1 MNERIR
7 TSFRFVGDWPWWAA
21 LALALVLGGAAW
33 FLYRRDT
40 RRLSNAFRWLLPTLR
55 ALAIALLVF
64 MLCGPVLHHRKVIGQ
79 LSKLFLFVDG
89 SKSMGLTD
97 SSMDAGRKILIL
109 QRLGMLP
116 EGAASLDLP
125 KAGEALAE
133 AQSLAERA
141 RTQPKAPMDQWIAM
155 VRGFAAKVEEARQL
169 NVKAGGDAGRVD
181 AFRRELAEP
190 AAEIARREFKQ
201 LDDRNRAIQDLS
213 RLVDAAARWQTEWR
227 QRFDKETAALV
238 AQENSPLQ
246 AAFAKFDAMPR
257 AQRLQ
262 ALLME
267 GGKETLLAKFGENHD
282 VHLLA
287 LVGAEALQLW
297 QPGARDSVMPSS
309 LPKPE
314 GEITNLATGIKNSAA
329 AQTSTGHEA
338 MVLFSDGQHNEGE
351 SPLEVAQL
359 LAARGVPLFT
369 VGFGSQVRPH
379 DLAVVTVDGPDSV
392 FFKDNV
398 HGVITLKDDMPP
410 GLPFTI
416 TVSDGEKALWQK
428 PLLTEGHGLRKL
440 AFDFS
445 IDDVVQERLK
455 AHQNDVEIAGAPL
468 DLKVSVS
475 QVEGDR
481 EPSNNVGHFRFR
493 AVTQKRRIL
502 LLDGRPRWETR
513 YIRNMFERDEQWE
526 VSTVIAGA
534 TASQN
539 GLLHGSQPDQFP
551 DDPALLQ
558 SFDLIFF
565 GDIPRSAFSAG
576 EKSDELQWIQDFV
589 AKRGGAIVFID
600 GALGH
605 LKEYAGTPL
614 APLFPVE
621 WKNAGVREGITGL
634 QLSPE
639 AARLAPFAL
648 ANEKSQ
654 NAEVWS
660 HLQPPH
666 WISGA
671 SALPGASVLVEAA
684 VGAQKLPAVV
694 YRPFGAGKVLYH
706 AFDDSWR
713 WRYEVADL
721 YHVKYWNQVANWVA
735 ELPFAVRD
743 KFVSIDAGGITYRP
757 GESADLRVRLRDGEG
772 RPVTNAAVDAVL
784 SRDGLKIATIRL
796 APDENAGGLFR
807 GKTAS
812 LEPGNYEVAVQSVA
826 IAERDAKARTDFKVE
841 PRATGELTQ
850 LDLNEDLLR
859 RMAAATGGE
868 YLREE
873 NISRLADL
881 LAPMSQGRVI
891 ESDTILWQSYW
902 WFALVVLLLTAEWI
916 LRKRA
921 GML

>member
-1 MNERIR
+1 
-7 TSFRFVGDWPWWAA
+7 
-21 LALALVLGGAAW
+21 
-33 FLYRRDT
+33 
-40 RRLSNAFRWLLPTLR
+40 
-55 ALAIALLVF
+55 
-64 MLCGPVLHHRKVIGQ
+64 
-79 LSKLFLFVDG
+79 
-89 SKSMGLTD
+89 
-97 SSMDAGRKILIL
+97 MDAGRKILIL

-116 EGAASLDLP
+116 EGAAPMDLP

-141 RTQPKAPMDQWIAM
+141 RTEQKAPMDQWTAV
-155 VRGFAAKVEEARQL
+155 VRNFAAKLEEARQL
-169 NVKAGGDAGRVD
+169 SVKAGGDAGRME
-181 AFRRELAEP
+181 AFRRELVEP

-201 LDDRNRAIQDLS
+201 LDDRARAIQDLT

-227 QRFDKETAALV
+227 QRFDKETSAL
-238 AQENSPLQ
+238 AGQDNSPLQ
-246 AAFAKFDAMPR
+246 AAFAKFDALPR
-257 AQRLQ
+257 TQRLQ

-267 GGKETLLAKFGENHD
+267 GGKPTLLTKFAENHD
-282 VHLLA
+282 VRLLA
-287 LVGAEALQLW
+287 LAGAEAIQLW
-297 QPGARDSVMPSS
+297 QPGARDAVMPSS

-329 AQTSTGHEA
+329 AQTSAGHEA

-351 SPLEVAQL
+351 SPLEVAKL

-369 VGFGSQVRPH
+369 VGFGSQVRPR
-379 DLAVVTVDGPDSV
+379 DLAVVTVEGPDSV

-398 HGVITLKDDMPP
+398 HGTVTLKDDMPP
-410 GLPFTI
+410 GLPFTVTI
-416 TVSDGEKALWQK
+416 SDGDKPLWQQS
-428 PLLTEGHGLRKL
+428 LLTEGRGARKL
-440 AFDFS
+440 PFDFS
-445 IDDVVQERLK
+445 IDDAVQERLK
-455 AHQNDVEIAGAPL
+455 AHPNEVEVAGLPL

-481 EPSNNVGHFRFR
+481 EPANNFGGFRLR

-502 LLDGRPRWETR
+502 LLDGRSRWETR

-526 VSTVIAGA
+526 VSTVIVGAAAGQ
-534 TASQN
+534 T
-539 GLLHGSQPDQFP
+539 GLARGNQPDRFP

-565 GDIPRSAFSAG
+565 GDVPRAAFSAN

-589 AKRGGAIVFID
+589 AKRGGAIIFID

-614 APLFPVE
+614 APLFPIE
-621 WKNAGVREGITGL
+621 WKEAGVRDGITSL
-634 QLSPE
+634 QLTPE

-648 ANEKSQ
+648 ANDRSQ

-666 WISGA
+666 WLSGA

-684 VGAQKLPAVV
+684 LGARKLPAVV

-721 YHVKYWNQVANWVA
+721 YHVKYWNQAANWVA

-784 SRDGLKIATIRL
+784 TRDGLKIATIRL
-796 APDENAGGLFR
+796 AADENAGGLFR

-902 WFALVVLLLTAEWI
+902 WFALVVLILTAEWI